1 MWKMQSSG
9 APSTFRRNRRQVSA
23 RLGCT
28 GGLRLYRLCV
38 FIFHLVFLCTDR
50 TNLHSRSPYHLMEEG
65 QGEQAAM
72 EPANGRRYVQR
83 IKHAHAMEE
92 EKSVST
98 LARYKVCKCS
108 SCLKEATQS
117 LRKGGAQ
124 PRHTA
129 KPISLPVCLSLS
141 SLGLL
146 GEFSD

>member
-9 APSTFRRNRRQVSA
+9 ALSSFRRNRRQVSA
-23 RLGCT
+23 RLGYT
-28 GGLRLYRLCV
+28 GGLRLYGLSM
-38 FIFHLVFLCTDR
+38 FIFHLVFLCTYR

-83 IKHAHAMEE
+83 IKHAMEE

-98 LARYKVCKCS
+98 LAQYKVCKCS

-146 GEFSD
+146 GEFSN